1 MADFS
6 GKQNLMAFKGAK
18 LVTGI
23 DEERPSLVYV
33 AIPVAWNDIEVSQ
46 DGQRAMSGIYLN
58 ETTDKFRQACRERR
72 QMSGESMD
80 GYLPPSHTMEVRF
93 SKEFREKALVAARKR
108 LLIEHPEWAGDEDPQ
123 HNTELRNAMYDAVR
137 VRLGSLYLSQ
147 RQASA
152 PSNAQPQYA
161 QAQGAQAYQPDMQPA
176 DASYD
181 DDLPF

>member
-1 MADFS
+1 MADFF

-18 LVTGI
+18 LLTGI

-33 AIPVAWNDIEVSQ
+33 AIPVSWNDIELSQ
-46 DGQRAMSGIYLN
+46 DGKRAMSGIYLS

-80 GYLPPSHTMEVRF
+80 GYLPPSHTMEARF
-93 SKEFREKALVAARKR
+93 DKEFREKALAVARKR
-108 LLIEHPEWAGDEDPQ
+108 LLIEHPEWADNADPQ

-147 RQASA
+147 RQAAA
-152 PSNAQPQYA
+152 PSGTQPQYA
-161 QAQGAQAYQPDMQPA
+161 QAQGAQSYQPDMQPA

>member
-6 GKQNLMAFKGAK
+6 GKQNLLAFKGAK

-46 DGQRAMSGIYLN
+46 DGKRAMSGIYLS

-72 QMSGESMD
+72 QMSGESME

-93 SKEFREKALVAARKR
+93 DKEFRERALAAACKR
-108 LLIEHPEWAGDEDPQ
+108 LLVEHPEWAGNEDPQ
-123 HNTELRNAMYDAVR
+123 QNAELRNAMYDAVR

-147 RQASA
+147 RQTQVSN
-152 PSNAQPQYA
+152 NAQPQFS
-161 QAQGAQAYQPDMQPA
+161 QAQSPQAYQPNAQSVGN
-176 DASYD
+176 SYE